1 MAQTK
6 LDKEILNEIFMI
18 APHLTKLPMHKMSMN
33 YDEVADVL
41 YISFNRPQNA
51 TDSEMLDNGVLL
63 RYKQK
68 ELVGMTVFEASKR

>member
-18 APHLTKLPMHKMSMN
+18 TSHLTKIPMHKMSMD

-51 TDSEMLDNGVLL
+51 TDSEMLDNGVLV
-63 RYKQK
+63 K
-68 ELVGMTVFEASKR
+68 V